1 MLYLGYEGVRSGVRG
16 YYIRGMRV
24 LDPRYEGIRSG
35 GTKVLNL
42 WCEGVRYGVRGC

>member
-1 MLYLGYEGVRSGVRG
+1 MRILDLGCEGVISGVISGVRG

-35 GTKVLNL
+35 Y
-42 WCEGVRYGVRGC
+42 EGIRSRV